1 MGQWFDL
8 VRRVAFG
15 LCVAAVCLFLDPVI
29 AVAQQARPSVYVN
42 YSGDDAVG
50 RRLAYELRTQI
61 AESPLVALADNP
73 DDALLRANLITVAAD
88 GENGYTLTAYS
99 YVITLKEFD
108 GGFDRFYT
116 HFAGV
121 CGSTRVRECGRDL
134 LTRVVEVRDEIIAA
148 LRES

>member
-1 MGQWFDL
+1 MEQCFCL
-8 VRRVAFG
+8 IRRVAVGVWIAG
-15 LCVAAVCLFLDPVI
+15 LCLAFAPAV

-42 YSGDDAVG
+42 YSGNDVVG

-61 AESPLVALADNP
+61 AESPLVALADDP

-88 GENGYTLTAYS
+88 GEDGYTMTAYS

-134 LTRVVEVRDEIIAA
+134 LTRVVEIRDEIIAA